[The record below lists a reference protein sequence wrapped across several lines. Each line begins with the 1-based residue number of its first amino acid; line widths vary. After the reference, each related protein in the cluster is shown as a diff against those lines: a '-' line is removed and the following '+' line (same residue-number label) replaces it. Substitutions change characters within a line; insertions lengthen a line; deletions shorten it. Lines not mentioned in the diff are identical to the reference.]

1 MTKLEMEAKFKKLLI
16 QKGEHEEV
24 SELKMK
30 VLETE
35 RERDELARR
44 LSRVIGKVGEE
55 REQEIA
61 SVETVRRRQI
71 EKSYAELAL
80 DMEERVRRLQCEVR
94 QERVLKK
101 KLMKSLENLVGLV
114 EGEEERTAEQRHNI
128 RVLRAILEG
137 RSYSF

>member
-80 DMEERVRRLQCEVR
+80 DMEE
-94 QERVLKK
+94 
-101 KLMKSLENLVGLV
+101 
-114 EGEEERTAEQRHNI
+114 
-128 RVLRAILEG
+128 
-137 RSYSF
+137 

>member
-1 MTKLEMEAKFKKLLI
+1 M
-16 QKGEHEEV
+16 
-24 SELKMK
+24 
-30 VLETE
+30 
-35 RERDELARR
+35 
-44 LSRVIGKVGEE
+44 
-55 REQEIA
+55 
-61 SVETVRRRQI
+61 
-71 EKSYAELAL
+71 
-80 DMEERVRRLQCEVR
+80 R